1 MVRKCL
7 LCTLYRGAN
16 SQHLYK
22 EVKCTFNSGTERRGQ
37 DERMAG
43 AFLTNQTHEKMA
55 SFGLSER
62 FYIEEIREEVIN
74 QISDALLWPMQKL
87 M

>member
-1 MVRKCL
+1 MRKCL

-22 EVKCTFNSGTERRGQ
+22 EVKRTFNSGTERRGQ
-37 DERMAG
+37 DGRMAG
-43 AFLTNQTHEKMA
+43 AFLSNQPHGKMA
-55 SFGLSER
+55 SFRLTER
-62 FYIEEIREEVIN
+62 FYVEEIREKVIN